1 MEVLVVLEARDLG
14 VAPGGRAVSLID
26 ERGTD
31 DVDNCFVGDFIGGC
45 AKK

>member
-26 ERGTD
+26 ERGTE
-31 DVDNCFVGDFIGGC
+31 DVDNCFVGDFIGDWT
-45 AKK
+45 KE